1 MSLVNLLLLQITFL
15 FPINFVYIGMSY
27 AFRQSGYLA
36 GILLLG
42 LVAILTGKERC
53 VFVFVD

>member
-1 MSLVNLLLLQITFL
+1 VLSVNFLLLPAVFL
-15 FPINFVYIGMSY
+15 YDSFHIGMSY

-42 LVAILTGKERC
+42 LVAILTGKER
-53 VFVFVD
+53 